1 MAMIRKA
8 ETHGHTWV
16 EESET
21 SLGISTELHNANTG
35 NCTCTKT
42 GLRLDHLSEKSVTKP

>member
-42 GLRLDHLSEKSVTKP
+42 GPSVRKICYEAMK